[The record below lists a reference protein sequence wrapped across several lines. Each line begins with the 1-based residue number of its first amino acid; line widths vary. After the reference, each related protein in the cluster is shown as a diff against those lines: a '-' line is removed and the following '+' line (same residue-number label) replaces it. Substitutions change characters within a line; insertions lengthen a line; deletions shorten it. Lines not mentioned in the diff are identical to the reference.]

1 MPIQT
6 MCILR
11 TWLGVEGG
19 GRRVQQP
26 SKQAVKKCL
35 HVASELASFSCFSCI
50 SCSNSSG
57 DKIAFDRRYVL
68 LIQGC
73 QRQGLF
79 TSICFPWWL
88 AVMVSGHWFVATFQ
102 VLTLFKLYI
111 CPIMETWCHHSRL
124 GRFTKQWNWVHI
136 MWLDFLWCIMSL
148 SFNTFF
154 SKCGHNTVRF
164 WANTFTLFKTQIPSM
179 ENMLQ
184 LFLDSLIQFQSV
196 ILNIIRIRLSVS
208 AHFSLWGLLHLWSDS
223 ADPGLHSGEAVL
235 HKTQCCLNLLML
247 WCWSWN
253 WAGDLCFVLTL
264 PRQGFT
270 LQCLIDS
277 E

>member
-1 MPIQT
+1 MALVITLHLTGDMFCWSKVAEGRGFLLPFVFHDDWQSLCLVID
-6 MCILR
+6 L
-11 TWLGVEGG
+11 WLL
-19 GRRVQQP
+19 
-26 SKQAVKKCL
+26 SKSWL
-35 HVASELASFSCFSCI
+35 FSSCV
-50 SCSNSSG
+50 
-57 DKIAFDRRYVL
+57 YVL
-68 LIQGC
+68 LWKLGVIIP
-73 QRQGLF
+73 GLVGSQNNEIEF
-79 TSICFPWWL
+79 ISCDW
-88 AVMVSGHWFVATFQ
+88 
-102 VLTLFKLYI
+102 
-111 CPIMETWCHHSRL
+111 
-124 GRFTKQWNWVHI
+124 
-136 MWLDFLWCIMSL
+136 
-148 SFNTFF
+148 TFF
-154 SKCGHNTVRF
+154 GILCLYLSKHFSQSVVITLSRF
-164 WANTFTLFKTQIPSM
+164 WANTVTLFKTQIPSM

-196 ILNIIRIRLSVS
+196 ILNIIRICLSVS

>member
-6 MCILR
+6 LCILR
-11 TWLGVEGG
+11 TWCRLEGG
-19 GRRVQQP
+19 GRWVQQP
-26 SKQAVKKCL
+26 SEQAVKKWLHECL
-35 HVASELASFSCFSCI
+35 WTSGNQLHFLASVASLHLIHLCLTRRSVCCSKVAKGRGFTFPIIFHDHWQSLCLFIDLWLFLSTYI
-50 SCSNSSG
+50 SQS
-57 DKIAFDRRYVL
+57 VL
-68 LIQGC
+68 I
-73 QRQGLF
+73 
-79 TSICFPWWL
+79 
-88 AVMVSGHWFVATFQ
+88 
-102 VLTLFKLYI
+102 TL
-111 CPIMETWCHHSRL
+111 S
-124 GRFTKQWNWVHI
+124 
-136 MWLDFLWCIMSL
+136 
-148 SFNTFF
+148 
-154 SKCGHNTVRF
+154 RF

-196 ILNIIRIRLSVS
+196 ILNIIRICLSVS